1 MVSILL
7 LFKISVFGVFFFPSP
22 LCEGG
27 GCEWQCHIHPKG
39 SNEPL
44 DLEMFFYRYVNLPE
58 KILEPFEII
67 FLNTL
72 ALRSQILTDL
82 NPLEKIPGAATM

>member
-1 MVSILL
+1 
-7 LFKISVFGVFFFPSP
+7 VFFFFSSP

-27 GCEWQCHIHPKG
+27 GCEWQRHIHPRG

-44 DLEMFFYRYVNLPE
+44 DLEIFFYRYLNLPE
-58 KILEPFEII
+58 KKILEPFEII

-82 NPLEKIPGAATM
+82 NPLEKILGAATV